1 MLIFSGLVVL
11 KKKLDY
17 ERVSSYNIDIEAA
30 DKAVGGEDRLAARAS
45 IIVKVTVLAAV
56 VLNILSSETTL

>member
-1 MLIFSGLVVL
+1 M

-45 IIVKVTVLAAV
+45 IIVKVAFFVLF
-56 VLNILSSETTL
+56 STTMPLFK

>member
-1 MLIFSGLVVL
+1 M

-30 DKAVGGEDRLAARAS
+30 DKAVGGEERLAARAS
-45 IIVKVTVLAAV
+45 IIVQVAV
-56 VLNILSSETTL
+56 FVIFST